1 MSVVV
6 NLSTLRVC
14 DTLKSLGIT
23 EIKNWRLVTALQT
36 FEEPP
41 SPELLRERAVAL
53 ASIAKALG
61 ASAVFLCSPRS
72 PYILGFLE
80 EECKRMGM
88 KVYYPF
94 FKKENGKSVIKGL
107 VEK

>member
-1 MSVVV
+1 M
-6 NLSTLRVC
+6 C
-14 DTLKSLGIT
+14 LGIT
-23 EIKNWRLVTALQT
+23 EIKDWRLVTALQT

-72 PYILGFLE
+72 PIYWGVPRG
-80 EECKRMGM
+80 RMGM